1 MVPDSKPPPTTT
13 SQSTEE
19 PLRENALVQQGVIT
33 DEEYASAVRRSEQSG
48 YSVWRALRD
57 IQFFFAGRSGRR
69 EAPTTEGNPV
79 ETRPPSENSEESR
92 TAQRAFAA
100 LDHSVPIPALVSSL
114 FEDTTRWGATDIH
127 FDPIAGG
134 VKVRARIDGLLRDVG
149 SLPDEVA
156 RHVRSRIKVLAGM
169 DLIEKREPQDGHIY
183 LQTEHGHRVFRIAT
197 ILTGL
202 GERMVV
208 RVHQAVDQ
216 GQSLDALG
224 LEDDQAATVRRLL
237 ARPQGL
243 ILVGGPVGSGKT
255 TTLYA
260 CLRDMSLP
268 ERCLITIEDPIEYH
282 LDGVTQVEVRPN
294 LGLSFARGLRAVL
307 RQDPNVIMVG
317 EIRDR
322 DTART
327 ASRAAATGA
336 LVLSSIHAADGYGVL
351 RSLTNYHVPPHRIGE
366 SVAGIIVQR
375 LLRTLCVSCKRP
387 VSVDSKTT
395 GVLTDKSLVGSETE
409 RVTLFE
415 PTGCSHCFGTGFR
428 GRTGIFEVIEFGEPG
443 WDRSGRGRDESRS
456 SHALLAGRSCDL
468 LRAAARKVVQGV
480 TTIDEVRRVITTRHD
495 VGAAV
500 AGPGTMIS

>member
-1 MVPDSKPPPTTT
+1 MVPDSKPTPTTT
-13 SQSTEE
+13 SQGTEE
-19 PLRENALVQQGVIT
+19 PLRANALVQQGVIT

-57 IQFFFAGRSGRR
+57 IQFFFAGRSGWR
-69 EAPTTEGNPV
+69 EAATTGNPV
-79 ETRPPSENSEESR
+79 GARPTSEKSEQSG
-92 TAQRAFAA
+92 TAQRTFAA
-100 LDHSVPIPALVSSL
+100 LDHSAPIPALVSNL

-149 SLPDEVA
+149 SLPDDVA
-156 RHVRSRIKVLAGM
+156 RHVRTRIKVLAGM
-169 DLIEKREPQDGHIY
+169 DLVEKREPQDGHIY
-183 LQTEHGHRVFRIAT
+183 LQTEHGHRDFRIAT

-208 RVHQAVDQ
+208 RVHQAVDK

-387 VSVDSKTT
+387 VSVDSNTT
-395 GVLTDKSLVGSETE
+395 RGLTDSLVGAETE

-415 PTGCSHCFGTGFR
+415 PAGCSHCFGTGFR

-443 WDRSGRGRDESRS
+443 WDRSGRGRDESRW

-468 LRAAARKVVQGV
+468 LRAATRKVVQGV

-495 VGAAV
+495 VLGAPV
-500 AGPGTMIS
+500 TGSGTMIS

>member
-1 MVPDSKPPPTTT
+1 V
-13 SQSTEE
+13 
-19 PLRENALVQQGVIT
+19 A
-33 DEEYASAVRRSEQSG
+33 
-48 YSVWRALRD
+48 
-57 IQFFFAGRSGRR
+57 
-69 EAPTTEGNPV
+69 
-79 ETRPPSENSEESR
+79 R
-92 TAQRAFAA
+92 TFAA
-100 LDHSVPIPALVSSL
+100 LDHSASIPEIVSTL
-114 FEDTTRWGATDIH
+114 FEDTTRCGATDIH
-127 FDPIAGG
+127 FDPITGG
-134 VKVRARIDGLLRDVG
+134 IKVRARIDGVLHEIG
-149 SLPDEVA
+149 TLPDDVA

-169 DLIEKREPQDGHIY
+169 DLVEKREPQDGHIY
-183 LQTEHGHRVFRIAT
+183 LQTEHGHRDFRVAT

-208 RVHQAVDQ
+208 RVHQAVEQ

-243 ILVGGPVGSGKT
+243 ILVAGPIGSGKT

-260 CLRDMSLP
+260 CLRATTVP

-327 ASRAAATGA
+327 ASRAAAAGA

-375 LLRTLCVSCKRP
+375 LVRTLCMSCKRP
-387 VSVDSKTT
+387 VSADSTPA
-395 GVLTDKSLVGSETE
+395 GVLADKGLVGGGAN
-409 RVTLFE
+409 RLTLFDA
-415 PTGCSHCFGTGFR
+415 TGCSHCFGTGFR
-428 GRTGIFEVIEFGEPG
+428 GRTGVFEVIEFGEPG
-443 WDRSGRGRDESRS
+443 WDRSGTGRSKSRW
-456 SHALLAGRSCDL
+456 SHALLAGRTCDL
-468 LRAAARKVVQGV
+468 LGAAARKVVRGI
-480 TTIDEVRRVITTRHD
+480 TTIDEVRRVFPSRHD
-495 VGAAV
+495 V
-500 AGPGTMIS
+500 PGSPLVG